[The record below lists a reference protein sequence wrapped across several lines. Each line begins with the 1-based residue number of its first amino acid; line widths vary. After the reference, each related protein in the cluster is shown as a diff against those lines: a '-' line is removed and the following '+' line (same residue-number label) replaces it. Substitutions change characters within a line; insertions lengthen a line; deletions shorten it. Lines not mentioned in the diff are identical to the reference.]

1 MDSTKMIALLGT
13 LLLVRCITLYFYF
26 SLDTV
31 IPVKPVLLGESVMF
45 NCDLSN
51 IEVGQKLVY
60 WYKQSPGETLRPIV
74 KFTLKHQKP
83 ATSVLSPEF
92 SDSRW
97 VAGVNETFSSLKILR
112 ATQEDEGTYHCAV
125 MDWTGT
131 NKWKGTY
138 LIARVFHQP
147 TVLEPGLSADHGN
160 LQCSVFT
167 DLDNKMCSEDLSVFW
182 LRAEAEESHPD
193 IIYIDNNK
201 RGECKKKSD
210 SQNSC
215 FYHFSKNITSPDS
228 AFYYCAIATCGKILF
243 GNATKSK
250 ICKRFSSTYRI
261 IYLSCNKRG
270 SKCSNLLSSTQAEG
284 GNENYAA
291 LHFSTRKKQCEGRKK
306 KMETEECFYSEIK
319 I

>member
-1 MDSTKMIALLGT
+1 VFKGLSSFILKPDFNILILKKTNT
-13 LLLVRCITLYFYF
+13 F
-26 SLDTV
+26 

-45 NCDLSN
+45 NCDLPN
-51 IEVGQKLVY
+51 TEIGQKQVY
-60 WYKQSPGETLRPIV
+60 WYKQSPGETLRLIV
-74 KFTLKHQKP
+74 KFTLRHQNP

-97 VAGVNETFSSLKILR
+97 MVGVNETFSSLKILR
-112 ATQEDEGTYHCAV
+112 PTQEDEGTYHCVV

-131 NKWKGTY
+131 NKWNGTY
-138 LIARVFHQP
+138 LIVRGKTSHYTVFHQL
-147 TVLEPGLSADHGN
+147 TVLDPGLSADHGT

-167 DLDNKMCSEDLSVFW
+167 DLENKMCSEDLSVLW

-215 FYHFSKNITSPDS
+215 FYHFSKNITSHHS

-243 GNATKSK
+243 GNVTKIEQSGGLQLIILVILA
-250 ICKRFSSTYRI
+250 ICLVISVIVNIVFI
-261 IYLSCNKRG
+261 
-270 SKCSNLLSSTQAEG
+270 
-284 GNENYAA
+284 
-291 LHFSTRKKQCEGRKK
+291 
-306 KMETEECFYSEIK
+306 
-319 I
+319 